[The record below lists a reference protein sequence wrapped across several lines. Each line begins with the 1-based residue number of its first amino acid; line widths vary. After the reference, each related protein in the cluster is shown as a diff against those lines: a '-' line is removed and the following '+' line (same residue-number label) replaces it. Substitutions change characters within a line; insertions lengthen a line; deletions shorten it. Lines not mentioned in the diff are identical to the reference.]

1 VATRK
6 GKDTKKM
13 AQYGISIMV
22 DEGKQHGYGTPY
34 SFVVDRKEQ
43 VRELLL
49 GTTAPITEVIV
60 TEEAYGQ
67 ETRMMTAE
75 EILGIVLNHPKP
87 ALSLA

>member
-1 VATRK
+1 
-6 GKDTKKM
+6 M
-13 AQYGISIMV
+13 AQYGVSIVV
-22 DEGKQHGYGTPY
+22 DEGKAHGYGTHY

-67 ETRMMTAE
+67 ESRMLTAE
-75 EILGIVLNHPKP
+75 EILGVVLNHPNTTK